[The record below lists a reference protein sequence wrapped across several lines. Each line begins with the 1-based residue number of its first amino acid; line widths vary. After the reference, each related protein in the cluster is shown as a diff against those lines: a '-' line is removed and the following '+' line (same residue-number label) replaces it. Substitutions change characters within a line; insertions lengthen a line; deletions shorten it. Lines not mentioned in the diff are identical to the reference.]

1 MDLKSLGQN
10 LRNSR
15 KEQKLSQE
23 KLAEAVGLSANYIG
37 LIERGEKQPALDTLV
52 DILNALNISADLALS
67 GDLNYVRTRK
77 NNILEREFRNAMRED
92 IEIAYTVIQ
101 ELEKKRSR
109 Q

>member
-1 MDLKSLGQN
+1 MELKSLGQN

-77 NNILEREFRNAMRED
+77 KNILEREFRNAMRED